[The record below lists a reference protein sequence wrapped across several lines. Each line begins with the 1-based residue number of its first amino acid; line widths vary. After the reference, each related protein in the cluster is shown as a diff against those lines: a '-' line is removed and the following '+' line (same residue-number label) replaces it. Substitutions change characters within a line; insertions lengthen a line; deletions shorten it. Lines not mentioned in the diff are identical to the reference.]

1 MSSRSPLPASLA
13 IELLTRLA
21 TYREQLRVAAEQLRQ
36 SRADEDA
43 SRIAQETATSSR
55 SGSKAFESRPP
66 ALSDR
71 HGTALRAVHAGR
83 INRA

>member
-1 MSSRSPLPASLA
+1 V

-21 TYREQLRVAAEQLRQ
+21 TCREQLRAAAEQLRQ

-43 SRIAQETATSSR
+43 SRIAQETVDFLTDWLKTFQITGA
-55 SGSKAFESRPP
+55 

-71 HGTALRAVHAGR
+71 RREAHGPGSRSGAVAG
-83 INRA
+83 NR